1 MEENMRLQ
9 KYLALCGV
17 ASRRASEKLI
27 TDGRVAVNGTIITEL
42 GTKITAK
49 DTVTFDGKKVTMGE
63 NKVYIA
69 LNKPA
74 GYLSTASDDR
84 GRRTVIDL
92 VKDDFSERLYPVGRL
107 DYDTEGLIFLT
118 NDGNFTQ
125 TVTHP
130 KHNIDKTYEA
140 KIYGKLTEDEI
151 IMLCRGVDIGGFVTS
166 EALVDII
173 SEQHD
178 KSTVQITIHEGKNRQ
193 VRKMFKAVGHNVLK
207 LKRISVG
214 AVKLGNLKSGQWRFL
229 TEREIDILKGK

>member
-193 VRKMFKAVGHNVLK
+193 VRKMFKAVGNNVLK